1 MKDHISGKTKS
12 IKKQFRKYFG
22 FDFTSVIKAC
32 NGDKTAIK
40 LIGEQGRK
48 GRIVQEVAPVIAQST
63 VDALKGTAVYNK
75 ALADIAIEG
84 ARSGITIDR
93 SVMNAT
99 LANAKYRNDRQE
111 IAKEFV
117 NRRDAEKFRHEAT
130 MEYLGIK
137 GEIDKH
143 ISTVDTQARISNE
156 LNRPILKQVQ
166 ASEQQEIDIT
176 KHLLTYGDKSQLD
189 LLPTK
194 NYVLQEK
201 KKKSLWSGWLRLFG
215 GQD

>member
-12 IKKQFRKYFG
+12 IKKQFRRYFG
-22 FDFTSVIKAC
+22 FDFTSIIKAC

-40 LIGEQGRK
+40 LIGEKGRK
-48 GRIVQEVAPVIAQST
+48 GRIAQEVAPVIAQST
-63 VDALKGTAVYNK
+63 IDALKGTATYNK

-84 ARSGITIDR
+84 ARSGIAIDR

-99 LANAKYRNDRQE
+99 LSNAKYRNDRQE

-117 NRRDAEKFRHEAT
+117 NRRDAEKFRHETT

-143 ISTVDTQARISNE
+143 ISTVDTQARLSNE
-156 LNRPILKQVQ
+156 LNRPAVKQMQ
-166 ASEQQEIDIT
+166 ASEQQEMDVT
-176 KHLLTYGDKSQLD
+176 KHLLTYGDKSQLN

-194 NYVLQEK
+194 NYVLEEK

>member
-12 IKKQFRKYFG
+12 IKRQFRKYFG
-22 FDFTSVIKAC
+22 FDFTSIIKAC

-40 LIGEQGRK
+40 LIGEQARK
-48 GRIVQEVAPVIAQST
+48 GRIAQEVAPVIAQST
-63 VDALKGTAVYNK
+63 VDALKGTAAYNK

-84 ARSGITIDR
+84 ARSGIAIDR
-93 SVMNAT
+93 GVMNAT

-111 IAKEFV
+111 TAMEFV
-117 NRRDAEKFRHEAT
+117 NRRDAEKFRHETT

-143 ISTVDTQARISNE
+143 ISTVDTQARLSNE
-156 LNRPILKQVQ
+156 LNRPAVKQMQ
-166 ASEQQEIDIT
+166 ASEQQEMDVT

-194 NYVLQEK
+194 NYVLEEK